1 MSPAADV
8 KTLIINGTDISARA
22 DQTILEAALEHD
34 IRIPTLC
41 HLGGLSDVGACRLCL
56 VEVKGT
62 SRLLPACVTKVAEGM
77 EVTTETERLAKYRRM
92 ILGLL
97 FAERNHVCSICVAN
111 GACQLQSLAES
122 QGMTHVEFPYRFP
135 RLSMDATHERFS
147 IDHNRCI
154 LCTRCIR
161 VCSEI
166 EGAHTWDVMGRGVQ
180 SLIISDLNQPWGTS
194 ETCTSCG
201 KCVQVCPTGAL
212 FDKGK
217 VGTKTPKNPDFL
229 PYLNM
234 MRDGRS

>member
-22 DQTILEAALEHD
+22 DQTILEAALEDD

-122 QGMTHVEFPYRFP
+122 RGMTHVEFPYRFP
-135 RLSMDATHERFS
+135 RLSVDATHERFS

-154 LCTRCIR
+154 LCTRCVR
-161 VCSEI
+161 VC
-166 EGAHTWDVMGRGVQ
+166 
-180 SLIISDLNQPWGTS
+180 
-194 ETCTSCG
+194 
-201 KCVQVCPTGAL
+201 K
-212 FDKGK
+212 
-217 VGTKTPKNPDFL
+217 
-229 PYLNM
+229 
-234 MRDGRS
+234 